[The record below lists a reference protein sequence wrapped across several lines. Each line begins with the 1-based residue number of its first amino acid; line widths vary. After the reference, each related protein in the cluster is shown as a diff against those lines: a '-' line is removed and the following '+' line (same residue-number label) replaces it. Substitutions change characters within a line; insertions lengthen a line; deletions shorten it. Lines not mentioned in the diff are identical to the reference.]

1 MFDATQNQCAV
12 KRINS
17 MSAIKQEILSF
28 SEDSGLDY
36 DSPTANSQ
44 ADSFGSRTNT
54 PPSSRSVSL
63 SAQHTPSSIANS
75 LPNESGEAETD
86 INNVAA
92 ASATPASISNTP
104 VSTTTSWKAH
114 VPENFVPVSTRDL
127 KQCSG
132 RNSTNTELWLVQV
145 PHGVSF

>member
-1 MFDATQNQCAV
+1 
-12 KRINS
+12 
-17 MSAIKQEILSF
+17 MSVIQQEILSF

-44 ADSFGSRTNT
+44 ADSFGTGSRTNT

-63 SAQHTPSSIANS
+63 GAQHTPSSSSIVNS
-75 LPNESGEAETD
+75 LPNESGDAETD
-86 INNVAA
+86 IDNVSA
-92 ASATPASISNTP
+92 ASATPASSSSTP
-104 VSTTTSWKAH
+104 VSATSSWKAH
-114 VPENFVPVSTRDL
+114 VPENFIPVSTRDL